1 MEYITVKDGKI
12 AGHFNG
18 ETLPKGAYEVNG
30 FMGYVGEPVSFYNQ
44 ETWERLPQKE
54 LYLKGLLE
62 VPAGYKINSTKTDI
76 EELSIE
82 EKVAAHLISQRQVD
96 ADLIEK
102 DEQYLKNTDWYV
114 IRAKEVGKDVPS
126 EVLTERQ
133 RCRDEIST
141 LRERSYNN
149 EGNLVE

>member
-30 FMGYVGEPVSFYNQ
+30 FMGCVGEPVTFYNQ

-62 VPAGYKINSTKTDI
+62 VPAGYKINSAKTDI
-76 EELSIE
+76 EELSTE
-82 EKVAAHLISQRQVD
+82 EKVAAHLISQQRVD
-96 ADLIEK
+96 ITQIEQ
-102 DEQYLKNTDWYV
+102 DEQYLKDTDWYI
-114 IRAKEVGKDVPS
+114 IRAKEIGKDVPA

-133 RCRDEIST
+133 RCRDEISA
-141 LRERSYNN
+141 LRERNYDD
-149 EGNLVE
+149 EGNLEE

>member
-18 ETLPKGAYEVNG
+18 ATLPKGAYEVNG
-30 FMGYVGEPVSFYNQ
+30 FMGYVGEPVTFYNQ

-76 EELSIE
+76 EELSTE
-82 EKVAAHLISQRQVD
+82 EMVAAHLISQQRVD
-96 ADLIEK
+96 ITQIEQ
-102 DEQYLKNTDWYV
+102 DEQYLKDTDWYV
-114 IRAKEVGKDVPS
+114 IRAKEIRKDVPA

-133 RCRDEIST
+133 RCRDEISA
-141 LRERSYNN
+141 LRERSYDD

>member
-30 FMGYVGEPVSFYNQ
+30 FMGYVGEPVTFYNQ

-62 VPAGYKINSTKTDI
+62 VPVGYKINSTKTDI

-82 EKVAAHLISQRQVD
+82 EKVAAHLISQHQVD
-96 ADLIEK
+96 ANLIEK

>member
-1 MEYITVKDGKI
+1 MEYILVKDGKI

-18 ETLPKGAYEVNG
+18 ETLPRGAYKVNG
-30 FMGYVGEPVSFYNQ
+30 FVGYVGEPVAFYNQ

-76 EELSIE
+76 EELSTK
-82 EKVAAHLISQRQVD
+82 EKVAAHLISQQQVD
-96 ADLIEK
+96 ANLIER

-114 IRAKEVGKDVPS
+114 IRAKEIGKDVPA

-133 RCRDEIST
+133 RCRDEISA
-141 LRERSYNN
+141 LRECNYDE